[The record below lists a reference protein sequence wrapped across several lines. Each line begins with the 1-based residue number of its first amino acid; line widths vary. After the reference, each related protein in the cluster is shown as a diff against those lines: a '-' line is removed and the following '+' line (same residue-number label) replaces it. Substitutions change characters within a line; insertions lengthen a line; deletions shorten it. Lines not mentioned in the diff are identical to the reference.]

1 MNFFNKI
8 INKSNEA
15 AEKINSAAKTLLSD
29 KVMMVS
35 LDKLHFDKDFK
46 AVFNQE
52 EDKVERI
59 AQDMKVNGFDK
70 SQPIIIDKNY
80 AILDGSSRYL
90 ASQKAGIKK
99 VPVIIK
105 LFESKKEAL
114 LYEINLQMNRRNIK
128 DDSVLIET
136 YNTIASMKD
145 ENGKKLFTDVEIAQK
160 LGVSPRQISKVKEV
174 DIKAS
179 EEVKEALSKGDISL
193 NQAYGI
199 IHKAEDPVQEAK
211 SPEPEES
218 APKEKPSVKAKKSS
232 DEKKEFEKLNLKF
245 KVEDFAKIQKA
256 ASEAKLSV
264 SEYVMKIVM
273 NNVHLSSETETVS
286 QKETA

>member
-15 AEKINSAAKTLLSD
+15 AEKINSVAKTLLSD

-59 AQDMKVNGFDK
+59 AQNMKANGFDK
-70 SQPIIIDKNY
+70 SQPIIIDENY
-80 AILDGSSRYL
+80 AILDGNSRYL

-199 IHKAEDPVQEAK
+199 IHKAEEPAQEDK

-245 KVEDFAKIQKA
+245 KVEDFAKIQNA

-273 NNVHLSSETETVS
+273 SNVHLSSETETVS

>member
-59 AQDMKVNGFDK
+59 AQDMKANGFDK
-70 SQPIIIDKNY
+70 SQPIIIDENY
-80 AILDGSSRYL
+80 AILDGNSRYL

-199 IHKAEDPVQEAK
+199 IHKAEEPAQEDK

-245 KVEDFAKIQKA
+245 KVEDFAKIQNA

-264 SEYVMKIVM
+264 TEYVMKIVM
-273 NNVHLSSETETVS
+273 SNVHSSSETETVS